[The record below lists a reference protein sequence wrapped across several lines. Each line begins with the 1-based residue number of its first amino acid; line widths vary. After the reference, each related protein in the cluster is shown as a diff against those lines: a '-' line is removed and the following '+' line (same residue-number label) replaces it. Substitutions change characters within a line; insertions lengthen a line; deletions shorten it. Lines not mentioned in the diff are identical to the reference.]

1 MKRMT
6 ATSVIATLC
15 LLGTTHAQAQE
26 NNRIT
31 LGAVAGSTG
40 VGADVAWRFS
50 DRLGISTRYT
60 GGLDWSTDYS
70 TSDVDYDGDVNL
82 AAGKL
87 TLDYYPFAGGFFLSA
102 GLMLPDIEADVVGR
116 PRGASYQFNG
126 QEYPADALGTL
137 HGTVTLADGIQPY
150 AGMGWRQ
157 SHRSGFGVFAEV
169 GVIPTDPDVS
179 LRTSSGVENLDN
191 PLSAQLREAI
201 RQEEQRLENDAEKW
215 PVYPVAVI
223 GVSYTF

>member
-1 MKRMT
+1 MT
-6 ATSVIATLC
+6 ATGVIATLC

-50 DRLGISTRYT
+50 DRLGISARYT

-137 HGTVTLADGIQPY
+137 HGTVTLADGVQPY
-150 AGMGWRQ
+150 AGVGWRQ

-191 PLSAQLREAI
+191 PFSAQLRQAI

-215 PVYPVAVI
+215 PVYPVAVV